1 LPTGG
6 HLVGALG
13 LVGLFEERD
22 GVPGLA
28 EVVEEGH
35 RLLVLAPFHRILRAE
50 RRFVQVLV
58 LRRAGKACQ
67 VHVLDAGRVGRAKHR
82 PHVVDRPHVVHH
94 GCFGSAAI
102 CSGRGRSISSQL
114 SLRIWKTVETFDED
128 MQRQLWYPLQF
139 AASRPV
145 SPPPLVVTHVPRTVP
160 LCPRWALLLGIAGLL
175 AVSVRCT
182 TVRGVSALKTVAFS
196 ITRVSSVQVGGVAL
210 TGRSSFDDLKAAEW
224 TRLAA
229 ALSEGVLPASFDV
242 HLRAVNPPGNRVD
255 ARLIEMDWT
264 LLLDNKETVS
274 GTIQDPVVLPP
285 GDPQTV
291 VLPVS
296 LDLVRFFNDNLRGLV
311 DLAAALSG
319 PAPPQTIQLR
329 VQPLVQTPLGR
340 LRYPSPIRVLSEDV
354 GGPVPQSD

>member
-1 LPTGG
+1 
-6 HLVGALG
+6 
-13 LVGLFEERD
+13 
-22 GVPGLA
+22 
-28 EVVEEGH
+28 
-35 RLLVLAPFHRILRAE
+35 
-50 RRFVQVLV
+50 
-58 LRRAGKACQ
+58 
-67 VHVLDAGRVGRAKHR
+67 
-82 PHVVDRPHVVHH
+82 
-94 GCFGSAAI
+94 
-102 CSGRGRSISSQL
+102 
-114 SLRIWKTVETFDED
+114 LRIWKTVETFDEG